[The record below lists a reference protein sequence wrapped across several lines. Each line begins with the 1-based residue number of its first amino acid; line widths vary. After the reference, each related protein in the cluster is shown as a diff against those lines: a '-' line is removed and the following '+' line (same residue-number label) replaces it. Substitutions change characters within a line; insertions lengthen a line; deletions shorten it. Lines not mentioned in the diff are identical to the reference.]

1 MQNSDNS
8 NLDSKVKSA
17 SNWAIGLGV
26 LKLLLG
32 LGSIFILEMDINS
45 IFELNAI
52 TVILTIVVGG
62 LMVIW
67 GMRIRDGHS
76 NTFSYINYLI
86 IVISISL
93 VLGVI
98 AVQGVKIAIN
108 AWGLYIFIQ
117 ARKQLKSTESSK
129 PAIN

>member
-1 MQNSDNS
+1 MENSDKS
-8 NLDSKVKSA
+8 NLDTKVKSA
-17 SNWAIGLGV
+17 SNWAIGLGI
-26 LKLLLG
+26 LKLLMG

-52 TVILTIVVGG
+52 TIILTIVIGG
-62 LMVIW
+62 LMIMW
-67 GMRIRDGHS
+67 GMRIREGHT
-76 NTFSYINYLI
+76 NTFNYVNYLI
-86 IVISISL
+86 IVISVSL
-93 VLGVI
+93 VLGII

-117 ARKQLKSTESSK
+117 ARKQLKRADSSN

>member
-1 MQNSDNS
+1 M
-8 NLDSKVKSA
+8 
-17 SNWAIGLGV
+17 
-26 LKLLLG
+26 
-32 LGSIFILEMDINS
+32 EINS
-45 IFELNAI
+45 LFELNAI
-52 TVILTIVVGG
+52 TIILTIVVGG

-67 GMRIRDGHS
+67 GMRIREGHA
-76 NTFSYINYLI
+76 NTFNYINYLI

-93 VLGVI
+93 VLGII

-117 ARKQLKSTESSK
+117 ARKQLISTDSSK

>member
-1 MQNSDNS
+1 MKNTDKSNS
-8 NLDSKVKSA
+8 NTQVKSA
-17 SNWAIGLGV
+17 SNWAIGLGI

-62 LMVIW
+62 LMVMW
-67 GMRIRDGHS
+67 GMRLREGHV
-76 NTFSYINYLI
+76 NTTNYLNYLI
-86 IVISISL
+86 IVISVSL

-117 ARKQLKSTESSK
+117 ARKQLKSTESSE
-129 PAIN
+129 PTIN